1 MRYPLI
7 GIMIALL
14 GAPLGAQQKE
24 QQRVHNAGTAIKEIL
39 NVPDDIPQQLLD
51 KAECVIVL
59 PSVVKFAFG
68 FGGSY
73 GRGAMTCRSGEDFKG
88 PWSAPAMMAL
98 EGGSFGLQLGGQATD
113 YVLLVMNARGADS
126 ILSSKVKLG
135 VGVSAAA
142 GPKGRDAIA
151 ATDAALRAEVLSYSR
166 ARGLFAGAFLDG
178 STLRPDN
185 DANKRLY
192 NRSITAKE
200 IVLEGKV
207 SPPSA
212 AKELLSE
219 LNKRSPKNLSS

>member
-185 DANKRLY
+185 EANKRLY

-200 IVLEGKV
+200 IVLGGKV
-207 SPPSA
+207 SSPSA

>member
-1 MRYPLI
+1 MKRLLAVLMMAFLALPLE
-7 GIMIALL
+7 AQSKEADRLL
-14 GAPLGAQQKE
+14 
-24 QQRVHNAGTAIKEIL
+24 NAGTVMREIL
-39 NVPDDIPQQLLD
+39 SVPDDIPHQLLD

-59 PSVVKFAFG
+59 PSVIKFAFV

-73 GRGAMTCRSGEDFKG
+73 GRGVMTCRTGNAFTG
-88 PWSAPAMMAL
+88 PWGAPTMMAL
-98 EGGSFGLQLGGQATD
+98 EGGSFGFQLGGQATD

-135 VGVSAAA
+135 AGVSAAA

-151 ATDAALRAEVLSYSR
+151 ATDVALRAEVLSYSR
-166 ARGLFAGAFLDG
+166 SRGLFAGAFLDG

-192 NRSITAKE
+192 NRSVGGKE
-200 IVLEGKV
+200 IALHGVI
-207 SPPSA
+207 PAPA
-212 AKELLSE
+212 AAELLLSE